1 MSYFKKFTDFAAGV
15 AAFVAGLLFLRHY
28 MEFTP
33 PDTTEDAPGKLAQFL
48 KNAGTT
54 DYTLLLGLI
63 LLLLL
68 SVVLGIVFRK
78 LPHVCLGISVLPA
91 IYIAF
96 MFEKELLCEQEAL
109 FLAVA
114 VLHILGNITECIL
127 QDKKDGRHRLFIA
140 SKIPSILG
148 AILCFIVA
156 ELIRQPASKDP
167 QDFNAFEK
175 AVNVFA
181 TAEDASIL
189 MILGFMLLALFL
201 IGILLQDVYFV
212 DAILSFIPFGYAFF
226 HLSVAKTEFA
236 PFTVM
241 CIPGICL
248 LCNLMLAI
256 FENNLT
262 RKEQAEEKEQTQ
274 ISESSE
280 EPESPEQTEEQ
291 NEQ

>member
-33 PDTTEDAPGKLAQFL
+33 PDTAEDAPGKLEQFL

-54 DYTLLLGLI
+54 DYTLLLGMI

-68 SVVLGIVFRK
+68 SVILGIIFRK
-78 LPHVCLGISVLPA
+78 LPHVCLGISILPA
-91 IYIAF
+91 LYIAF

-109 FLAVA
+109 FLAA
-114 VLHILGNITECIL
+114 AFLHILGNITECIL
-127 QDKKDGRHRLFIA
+127 RDKEDGRHRLFIA
-140 SKIPSILG
+140 SKIPSAIG
-148 AILCFIVA
+148 ALLCFILA

-175 AVNVFA
+175 ALHLFA

-201 IGILLQDVYFV
+201 IGILLYDVYFV

-236 PFTVM
+236 PFFVM

-262 RKEQAEEKEQTQ
+262 RKEQAKEQSQNLGST
-274 ISESSE
+274 E
-280 EPESPEQTEEQ
+280 EPEVPEQTEEQ
-291 NEQ
+291 NQ